1 MTKPYRPRLPE
12 VIALIEALPGTDRE
26 LQPVSGHDLLWT
38 QQKLSELLRRKVI
51 TRRHGVYSRV
61 GDYEPSYTLQIVEAL
76 KGGSMTRKDIE
87 AIGVNSKSACN
98 ILADLERRGV
108 VVVDSSVRPFRY
120 YLAARSTVAGLEALA
135 AYEAAR

>member
-12 VIALIEALPGTDRE
+12 VIALIEALPGTDRQ
-26 LQPVSGHDLLWT
+26 LQLVSGHDLLWT

-51 TRRHGVYSRV
+51 TRRNDVYSRV

-76 KGGSMTRKDIE
+76 KGGSMTRKDIA
-87 AIGVNSKSACN
+87 AIGVNPKSACN

-108 VVVDSSVRPFRY
+108 TVVDSSVKPFRY
-120 YLAARSTVAGLEALA
+120 YLAVRSTVAGLEALA

>member
-1 MTKPYRPRLPE
+1 MAPYRPRLPE

-26 LQPVSGHDLLWT
+26 LQPHGGHDLLWT
-38 QQKLSELLRRKVI
+38 QQKLSELLRRGVI
-51 TRRHGVYSRV
+51 TRRHDVYSRV
-61 GDYEPSYTLQIVEAL
+61 GDYEPSWTLRIVEAL
-76 KGGSMTRKDIE
+76 KGGSMTRKDIK
-87 AIGVNSKSACN
+87 AIGVNPKSACN
-98 ILADLERRGV
+98 ILVDLERRGV

>member
-12 VIALIEALPGTDRE
+12 VIALIEALPGTDRQ
-26 LQPVSGHDLLWT
+26 LQPATGHDLLWT

-51 TRRHGVYSRV
+51 IRRHDVYSRV
-61 GDYEPSYTLQIVEAL
+61 GDYEPSWTLQIVEAL
-76 KGGSMTRKDIE
+76 KGGSMTRRDIVG
-87 AIGVNSKSACN
+87 IGVSPKSLCN

-120 YLAARSTVAGLEALA
+120 YLAARSTVAGIEALA

>member
-1 MTKPYRPRLPE
+1 MAPYRPRLPE
-12 VIALIEALPGTDRE
+12 VIALIEALPGTDRD
-26 LQPVSGHDLLWT
+26 LQPYSGHDLLWT

-51 TRRHGVYSRV
+51 TRRNDVYSRV

-87 AIGVNSKSACN
+87 AIGVNPKSACN

-108 VVVDSSVRPFRY
+108 TVVDSSVRPFRY

>member
-12 VIALIEALPGTDRE
+12 VIALIEALPGTDRD
-26 LQPVSGHDLLWT
+26 LQPATGHDLLWT

-51 TRRHGVYSRV
+51 IRRHDVYSRV
-61 GDYEPSYTLQIVEAL
+61 GDYEPSSTLQIVEAL
-76 KGGSMTRKDIE
+76 KGGSMTRRDI
-87 AIGVNSKSACN
+87 AGIGVSTKSLCN